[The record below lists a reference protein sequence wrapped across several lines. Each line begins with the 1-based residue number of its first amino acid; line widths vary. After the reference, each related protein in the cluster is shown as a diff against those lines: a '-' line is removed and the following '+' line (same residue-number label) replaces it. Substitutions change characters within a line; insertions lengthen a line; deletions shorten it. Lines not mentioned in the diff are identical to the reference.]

1 MFDLLSQSLSFL
13 QLPVIFFLPLNQPSL
28 RIVLMYQSSTLNRHS
43 QIEKQEK
50 MALNNSISV
59 FSTYGGPL
67 NVDLSFKRSW
77 LGRKAILT
85 KEHLPN
91 FRNGKLAG
99 LVLPVDSLDDIRTA
113 LAEIAESNG
122 ELVLAADAASIL
134 ATPTCKSFSITL
146 CACYK
151 TIEEDLGKIAFLRQL
166 GVRLFTY
173 SSNRRN
179 LLADGC
185 GERKPGGLSHLGVDA
200 AKELERCGIIPDVS
214 HLCDESFWDLLE
226 NTQGPIVATHSNTRA
241 LCASPRNLTDSQIK
255 AIGDR
260 GGFIGISTFPT
271 LVAEQDPS
279 VEVLVQHIEHIAE
292 IAGNESVTIGTD
304 LIDFLGSLFDATLDH
319 ADPGRNLYNKE
330 PSSPVTTG
338 IGSYAQVHNLMEA
351 LAAHGYTDEQLEMIA
366 YKNLARVMGRVP

>member
-1 MFDLLSQSLSFL
+1 MKK
-13 QLPVIFFLPLNQPSL
+13 
-28 RIVLMYQSSTLNRHS
+28 R
-43 QIEKQEK
+43 EK
-50 MALNNSISV
+50 MALNNSSSV

-77 LGRKAILT
+77 LGRKAVLAT
-85 KEHLPN
+85 EHLPN

-122 ELVLAADAASIL
+122 DLVLAVDAPSIL
-134 ATPTCKSFSITL
+134 ATPTRKSFSITL

-166 GVRLFTY
+166 GVRFFTY

-185 GERKPGGLSHLGVDA
+185 GERKPGGLSHLGVNA
-200 AKELERCGIIPDVS
+200 AKEMERCGIIPDVS

-226 NTQGPIVATHSNTRA
+226 NTQGPVVATHSNTRA
-241 LCASPRNLTDSQIK
+241 LCANPRNLTDSQIK

-271 LVAEQDPS
+271 LVAEHNPS
-279 VEVLVQHIEHIAE
+279 VEVLVRHIDHIAE
-292 IAGNESVTIGTD
+292 IAGIESVAIGTD
-304 LIDFLGSLFDATLDH
+304 LIDFLGSLFDASLAR
-319 ADPGRNLYNKE
+319 ADPGKNLYNKE
-330 PSSPVTTG
+330 LSSPVTAG
-338 IGSYAQVHNLMEA
+338 IGCYGEVHNLIDA
-351 LAAHGYTDEQLEMIA
+351 LAAHGYTAEQVGMVG
-366 YKNLARVMGRVP
+366 YKNMARVMARVP